1 VTLTPTPAVG
11 SRFAGW
17 SAAAGLNRSVTA
29 TFQLKKQRLA
39 LTVLGDGSAVSAP
52 AGIDCG
58 AGGSDCAIDLD
69 YGTGVVLTP
78 TAAVDSLFSTWTG
91 CTSLSG
97 PACTV

>member
-1 VTLTPTPAVG
+1 
-11 SRFAGW
+11 
-17 SAAAGLNRSVTA
+17 
-29 TFQLKKQRLA
+29 
-39 LTVLGDGSAVSAP
+39 VLGDGSAVSAP